1 MKQLYWLGEGLLVW
15 GRVWVSEDR
24 TKVSKVKMK
33 CEDWH
38 GTCED
43 LVLKSEDFE
52 PGLRWVDLQF
62 MTPNIITAK

>member
-1 MKQLYWLGEGLLVW
+1 MKQLYWMGEGLLVW

-38 GTCED
+38 GT
-43 LVLKSEDFE
+43 SEDFE